1 MQKSWWSLFFLR
13 KIFIRP
19 ILLEIALKV
28 KFSDLFKIFLKFLLQ
43 IIWKSWEWLSKFQFK
58 LCLGKS
64 LFSSYNP
71 KGSRP
76 VKLQGALSSYRAAIS
91 IDWYSRKG
99 KIVNVS
105 KHGQTHLDMLKLAF
119 NSRRVLKIE
128 CWIRMKILKRMK
140 DWSIS
145 NVGEW
150 IELISLF
157 PWHFY
162 PAQMATISLEETI
175 AGLFLV

>member
-140 DWSIS
+140 HWSIS

-157 PWHFY
+157 P
-162 PAQMATISLEETI
+162 
-175 AGLFLV
+175 